1 MKRHLPWLLTLGL
14 LAVLALNMSAA
25 AQTYAGNE
33 SMPRTTRPGVDRF
46 PVAHVHTGSYC
57 LGYLYVTPD
66 RIVYEVARPLYIGDY
81 GFEILRSEVIAVRP
95 WETTGSR
102 SNATEIKTAKGIYH
116 LWLLPREDDLDARR
130 PPQFNPSQSAPAA
143 KLISALES
151 PATPQSATPAEVQEY
166 GPGGAR
172 SDAELPIPG
181 RPPLTKELVDK
192 SSDFFEWL
200 LDAHLT
206 QQQRAIYQDSLAMS
220 WKQHRQE
227 DIDGT
232 IALIQ
237 YKEELMRKTPAEQR
251 LGRDALCE
259 RMLAKAQETPNAGMI
274 PWILNVYYAAHRPI
288 ANGKPPLTAEVAD
301 AYAEFVS
308 FMMHESLG
316 RLIFR
321 ADRRFKN
328 MIAQSLAAQY
338 PMYSPQQQMQFA
350 EMPALWEAL
359 RMRWPQLTEME
370 RAKYR
375 NMWRPSVM
383 ALLSP
388 QNPGYGGNSQGN
400 ASDSSLQDFMAK
412 NSEHQFVNSMANSSF
427 ATTMSLHLNMWH

>member
-1 MKRHLPWLLTLGL
+1 MKPHLPWLLTLGL
-14 LAVLALNMSAA
+14 LAVLALNVSTT
-25 AQTYAGNE
+25 AQTYARNG
-33 SMPRTTRPGVDRF
+33 MPPRAMGPGVDRF

-57 LGYLYVTPD
+57 LGYLYITPD
-66 RIVYEVARPLYIGDY
+66 RIIYEVARPLYIGDY
-81 GFEILRSEVIAVRP
+81 GFEVLRSEVVAVRP
-95 WETTGSR
+95 WETKGLR
-102 SNATEIKTAKGIYH
+102 SNATEIKTAKGVYH
-116 LWLLPREDDLDARR
+116 LWLLPSEDDLDARR
-130 PPQFNPSQSAPAA
+130 PSQFNPSQSAPAA

-151 PATPQSATPAEVQEY
+151 HATQDATVTEVKEY
-166 GPGGAR
+166 GPNGGR

-181 RPPLTKELVDK
+181 RPPLTKELADK
-192 SSDFFEWL
+192 SIDSFEWL

-206 QQQRAIYQDSLAMS
+206 QEQRALYQDSMAMS

-227 DIDGT
+227 DIEA
-232 IALIQ
+232 ALALNQ
-237 YKEELMRKTPAEQR
+237 YKEELMQKTPAEQR
-251 LGRDALCE
+251 LGRDALCQ

-274 PWILNVYYAAHRPI
+274 PWILNVYYSAHRPI
-288 ANGKPPLTAEVAD
+288 ANGNPPLTAEVAD

-308 FMMHESLG
+308 FMMQESLG

-350 EMPALWEAL
+350 EMPVLWEAL
-359 RMRWPQLTEME
+359 RMQWPKLTEIE
-370 RAKYR
+370 RARYR
-375 NMWRPSVM
+375 TMWRPSAM
-383 ALLSP
+383 ALVSP

-400 ASDSSLQDFMAK
+400 ATDSSLQDFVAK